1 MTQAGR
7 AATPYVFVSST
18 AEDLTLYRAAARDAA
33 IGAELMPKMMEYFV
47 AQGDKP
53 PLPVCLAKVSEA
65 DVVVVIVAHRYG
77 WVPPDQM
84 PGERKSITWLECER
98 AVAEGKE
105 VLAFLIADAAPWPEE
120 QKEEHEITRAVR
132 EGRGTPDLLASVQD
146 RVVHLREFK
155 KWLNAHGVR
164 QSFVSPED
172 LRGKVSDSLQD
183 WQRRQRRTGA
193 ADARRVVP
201 PADPTRY
208 LRALLAR
215 TAFINIRGL
224 QVGTGRAHR
233 FPIED
238 LFISLTTT
246 LAPRRDG
253 KATRKGQ
260 PADEA
265 GLERPAPVPL
275 HAALSESRLI
285 AVGDPGS
292 GKTTF
297 LHRIAHALCET
308 LLGTDPDA
316 ARARVGIEDR
326 PFPMLVRLSDLATY
340 LDSHRGARGAP
351 VGPELAGWLPH
362 FLAALSRDEEWDLD
376 EDFFRA
382 QLQRPCVVLLDGLDE
397 APGRIARES
406 LSRLIENV
414 ASGYPAAR
422 IVVTSRPGAYVGE
435 AVLQGF
441 AHVQIDPLDERCG
454 AHVPGALV
462 PGALPRER
470 GGGDQ
475 APARAGDRTRA
486 AGDRP
491 HGPQPGRAH
500 GARRGALERAAA
512 ARAAGRSVR
521 VGHQMAGAAARAAP
535 GSADGRAVRRS
546 AAGAGAGDAGSSRWA
561 RRPGFQALG
570 GRGDRSRVPGASGA
584 RARRGSREVS
594 RSGGTRQRHRGRA
607 RQRAALLASHV
618 PGVSRRQGDRRPF
631 RG

>member
-1 MTQAGR
+1 M
-7 AATPYVFVSST
+7 
-18 AEDLTLYRAAARDAA
+18 
-33 IGAELMPKMMEYFV
+33 
-47 AQGDKP
+47 
-53 PLPVCLAKVSEA
+53 
-65 DVVVVIVAHRYG
+65 
-77 WVPPDQM
+77 
-84 PGERKSITWLECER
+84 
-98 AVAEGKE
+98 AEGKE
-105 VLAFLIADAAPWPEE
+105 VLAFLIADTASWPAE
-120 QKEEHEITRAVR
+120 QREEHEITRAVR

-146 RVVHLREFK
+146 RVVRLSEFK

-193 ADARRVVP
+193 AEARRVVP
-201 PADPTRY
+201 PADPTKY

-260 PADEA
+260 LADEA
-265 GLERPAPVPL
+265 GLERPVPVPL
-275 HAALSESRLI
+275 HEALSESRLI
-285 AVGDPGS
+285 ALGDPGS

-308 LLGTDPDA
+308 LLGTDPEA

-326 PFPMLVRLSDLATY
+326 PFPMLVRLSDLAAY
-340 LDSHRGARGAP
+340 LDSHRGARAAP
-351 VGPELAGWLPH
+351 VGPELAGWLPR
-362 FLAALSRDEEWDLD
+362 FLAALSRDEEWGLD

-441 AHVQIDPLDERCG
+441 AHAQVDPLDER
-454 AHVPGALV
+454 AV
-462 PGALPRER
+462 
-470 GGGDQ
+470 
-475 APARAGDRTRA
+475 RTF
-486 AGDRP
+486 
-491 HGPQPGRAH
+491 
-500 GARRGALERAAA
+500 LERWC
-512 ARAAGRSVR
+512 RALCPESEAEAT
-521 VGHQMAGAAARAAP
+521 GHLRELET
-535 GSADGRAVRRS
+535 
-546 AAGAGAGDAGSSRWA
+546 
-561 RRPGFQALG
+561 ALG
-570 GRGDRSRVPGASGA
+570 RPAIARMASNP
-584 RARRGSREVS
+584 VML
-594 RSGGTRQRHRGRA
+594 T
-607 RQRAALLASHV
+607 ALAVVH
-618 PGVSRRQGDRRPF
+618 
-631 RG
+631 